1 MLDYTLPVLAYLFG
15 SISSAIIVCRIL
27 GYPDPRTTGS
37 NNPGAT
43 NVLRIASK
51 GAAITTLIGDF
62 LKGLIPVLI
71 SLQLTSDTLILA
83 LVGFGAFLGH
93 LFSLFFQFKGGKG
106 VATAVGVFSGIS
118 WQLALCLFLV
128 WLAVAVTTRLSSLA
142 ALTATTL
149 APVIIFWLLND
160 NYYLLISIFIG
171 LLLFW
176 RHRENIHRLSNGTES
191 KISFG
196 KKS

>member
-93 LFSLFFQFKGGKG
+93 LFPLFFQFKGGKG
-106 VATAVGVFSGIS
+106 VATAIGVFSGIS
-118 WQLALCLFLV
+118 WQLALCLFLI

-142 ALTATTL
+142 ALTATAL
-149 APVIIFWLLND
+149 APVIIFWLLMD
-160 NYYLLISIFIG
+160 NYYVLVSILIG
-171 LLLFW
+171 LFLFW
-176 RHRENIHRLSNGTES
+176 RHRENIRRLRNGTET
-191 KISFG
+191 KINLG